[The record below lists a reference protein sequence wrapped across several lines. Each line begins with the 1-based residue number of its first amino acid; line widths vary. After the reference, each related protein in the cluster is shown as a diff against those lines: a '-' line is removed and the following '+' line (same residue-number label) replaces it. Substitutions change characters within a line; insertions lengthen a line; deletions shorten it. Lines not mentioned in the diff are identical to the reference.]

1 MPRSLFAGSLTA
13 RLSSKR
19 RWSADEAR
27 SVLERLTA
35 SGLTVRQFAER
46 QGVDPQRLYRWR
58 SVIGEGPSPAFVE
71 ITRPTSTA
79 RVEILLRSG
88 HVVRVSEGFSEE
100 ALRRV
105 VAILGDGAPP
115 AC

>member
-1 MPRSLFAGSLTA
+1 MSRSIPARSLVA
-13 RLSSKR
+13 RLSSKK
-19 RWSADEAR
+19 RWTVDDAR

-35 SGLTVRQFAER
+35 SGLTVREFAER
-46 QGVDPQRLYRWR
+46 EGVDPQRLYRWR
-58 SVIGEGPSPAFVE
+58 SEIGECSALAFVE
-71 ITRPTSTA
+71 VARPTSA
-79 RVEILLRSG
+79 RPVEVLLRSG

-105 VAILGDGAPP
+105 VAVLGDEAS

>member
-1 MPRSLFAGSLTA
+1 MSRSIPTRSLVT

-19 RWSADEAR
+19 RWTVDDAR

-35 SGLTVRQFAER
+35 SGLTVRAFGER
-46 QGVDPQRLYRWR
+46 EGVDPQRLYRWR
-58 SVIGEGPSPAFVE
+58 GVIGECSAPAFVE
-71 ITRPTSTA
+71 VA
-79 RVEILLRSG
+79 RAASAGPLEILLRSG
-88 HVVRVSEGFSEE
+88 HVVRLSEGFSEE

-105 VAILGDGAPP
+105 VAILGDGAP